1 MNLDIDEL
9 LNLNAKS
16 KSCVSDVSEVQKK
29 AHFKVNNDIFLFK
42 FAWLIQVCEYI
53 TWEVSNTGSDLDCQD
68 ALFGL

>member
-1 MNLDIDEL
+1 MRIRCKRSLE
-9 LNLNAKS
+9 KGT
-16 KSCVSDVSEVQKK
+16 
-29 AHFKVNNDIFLFK
+29 FKVNNDIFLFK